1 MTWFKV
7 DDTLAFHAK
16 CVAAGN
22 PAMGLWVRSGS
33 WCSQQLNDGFI
44 PDHMVAAL
52 GTKGQAK
59 RLVDVVLWH
68 SVPGGYKF
76 HQWNDEGRQPTREE
90 VESTRKEWREKKRR
104 QRRNGAGQYE
114 SSPAVSQGDT
124 PGDSSESPTVP
135 SRPVPSRP
143 ITTSVQGGSHVS
155 RADGEPPRC
164 SQHKGTPREKVP
176 NCWACG
182 HKREQWEMSLTT
194 DAVFDRAPWCGDD
207 GCNPMTRQR
216 ETPFGVIRCPE
227 CHPLAEEAS

>member
-22 PAMGLWVRSGS
+22 PAMGLWVRAGS

-68 SVPGGYKF
+68 SVTGGYKF

-124 PGDSSESPTVP
+124 PGDSSESPAVP

-155 RADGEPPRC
+155 RADTTPPLYANRC
-164 SQHKGTPREKVP
+164 KRHGHVLDPGPCGSCADVRQANAARPLTLVP
-176 NCWACG
+176 SDN
-182 HKREQWEMSLTT
+182 KRCIVHDQTFTT
-194 DAVFDRAPWCGDD
+194 VCSGCRADEIAADA
-207 GCNPMTRQR
+207 
-216 ETPFGVIRCPE
+216 
-227 CHPLAEEAS
+227 S